1 MKGYAA
7 KLQAFGSWQLAFG
20 SWLLAKINENE
31 DVYRLTFTVYRLPFT
46 EDENCHPEGT
56 VVCCPLTVVK

>member
-7 KLQAFGSWQLAFG
+7 KLQAFSYWQLAFG

-31 DVYRLTFTVYRLPFT
+31 D
-46 EDENCHPEGT
+46 ENENHHPDG
-56 VVCCPLTVVK
+56 L